1 MLDLNEN
8 QKDAVMRMKNGCIL
22 CGGVGSGKTR
32 TALAYYDIHG
42 GLKHLYVIT
51 TAKKRDSGDWEEEMK
66 PLSMPPE
73 SFTVDSWNNIQKY
86 KNVRGAFFIF
96 DEQRAVRTGPW
107 GRAFVRIALRNNWIM
122 LSATPGDKWLDY
134 LPVFMAHG
142 YFYSKSEFMREH
154 VVLKPFRN
162 YPEVDHY
169 IGEGKLLRIRRSILV
184 DLDAIR
190 HTVRHDET
198 IKVSYSK
205 EKYRQIAKERFDPW
219 KDEPITSAS
228 GLCYALR
235 RVVNSDESRYMAVLE
250 IMEDHSK
257 VIIFYNFDY
266 ELSILKSLCYPEGT
280 KIAEWNGHNH
290 EEIPDGDK
298 WVYLVQYTAGAEGW
312 NCVLT
317 DTIIFFSQTY
327 SYKTLEQSKGRIDR
341 LNTPYVDLWY
351 YHLRSCSGIDLAIYE
366 ALKAKETFNE
376 RSFVCK

>member
-42 GLKHLYVIT
+42 HGKHLYVIT

-66 PLSMPPE
+66 PLGLSSG
-73 SFTVDSWNNIQKY
+73 SFTVDSWNRVQKY
-86 KNVRGAFFIF
+86 RKVAGAFFIF
-96 DEQRAVRTGPW
+96 DEQRAVSTGPW
-107 GRAFVRIALRNNWIM
+107 GRTFVRIARNNNWIM

-184 DLDAIR
+184 DLDAER
-190 HTVRHDET
+190 HTVRHDEP

-250 IMEDHSK
+250 IMEDHPK
-257 VIIFYNFDY
+257 VIIFYSFDY
-266 ELSILKSLCYPEGT
+266 ELAILKSLCYPEGT
-280 KIAEWNGHNH
+280 QIAEWNGHNH

-298 WVYLVQYTAGAEGW
+298 WVYLVNYTAGSEGW